1 MDSMVYIIR
10 SVSISK
16 QNTAAQVS
24 KLDSEIATCDNC
36 HSVTVPLIVIMS
48 IHWIHGILLSHVQQK

>member
-1 MDSMVYIIR
+1 MVYIIR
-10 SVSISK
+10 SVSILK

-24 KLDSEIATCDNC
+24 KLASEIATCDNC
-36 HSVTVPLIVIMS
+36 HSVVML